1 VYGKYIY
8 TCSSYHGK
16 CGQTVRTFP
25 LTTWITTVVDK
36 IWLTADTMGSSGS
49 VFLFPAWHEFLIGGG
64 NCWLVFV
71 VKDGLKFGAAG
82 SRGVICGIMRWGL
95 LFSESQSSSSKFFNG
110 KLISILIIESAKLIA
125 HDWPMQ
131 RGFS

>member
-1 VYGKYIY
+1 MVNIYI
-8 TCSSYHGK
+8 HVAHIMANVDKLWGP
-16 CGQTVRTFP
+16 FHLP
-25 LTTWITTVVDK
+25 LGLLVDK